1 MSLRDIGDF
10 FARHELT
17 RDDRLGAWAR
27 FASWQFRSR
36 LQKELV
42 VPWVGGQRLLVR
54 RGMMGAT
61 GNIYVGLHEFPEMM
75 LLLHLL
81 RPGDLFLDVGA
92 NVGSYVVL
100 ASGVC
105 RARTIA
111 FEPDPIT
118 AAALWRNVSIN
129 HLAELVTVYEAAVGN
144 VESMVPFTVGLDTV
158 NKVSQPGVTGTRMV
172 RQCRLDD
179 VASADNPILVKI
191 DVEGYEEAAL
201 DGAHV
206 LLAKPSLKAIEV
218 ETVTEK
224 VKTLLEDHGF
234 FQADYDPWRRRLRAG
249 CRAVQT
255 SNTLYIRD
263 LAFVEARLKAAP
275 SVTVL
280 GHFI

>member
-129 HLAELVTVYEAAVGN
+129 HLAELVTVYEAAVGD

-206 LLAKPSLKAIEV
+206 LLAKPSLKAIEI

-224 VKTLLEDHGF
+224 VKTLLENHGF
-234 FQADYDPWRRRLRAG
+234 FQADYDPWRRRLRTG
-249 CRAVQT
+249 CKAVQT

>member
-1 MSLRDIGDF
+1 MSLRDIGEF

-17 RDDRLGAWAR
+17 RDDRLGAWVR

-36 LQKELV
+36 LQNELV
-42 VPWVGGQRLLVR
+42 VPWIGGQRLLVR

-61 GNIYVGLHEFPEMM
+61 GNIYAGLHEFPEML

-81 RPGDLFLDVGA
+81 RPDDLFLDVGA

-111 FEPDPIT
+111 FEPDPNT
-118 AAALWRNVSIN
+118 AGALRRNVSIN
-129 HLAELVTVYEAAVGN
+129 QLDELVTVHEAAVGN

-158 NKVSQPGVTGTRMV
+158 NKVAQPGVTGTRTV

-179 VASADNPILVKI
+179 VVPADNPIMVKI
-191 DVEGYEEAAL
+191 DIEGYEEAAL

-206 LLAKPSLKAIEV
+206 LLAKPSLKAIEI

-224 VKTLLEDHGF
+224 VKALLQDHGF
-234 FQADYDPWRRRLRAG
+234 LQAGYDPWTRRLQPGKAAR
-249 CRAVQT
+249 T
-255 SNTLYIRD
+255 NNTLYFRD
-263 LAFVEARLKAAP
+263 LDFVEARLETAP

-280 GHFI
+280 GRLI

>member
-1 MSLRDIGDF
+1 MSLRDIGEF

-17 RDDRLGAWAR
+17 RDDRLGAWVR

-36 LQKELV
+36 LQNELV
-42 VPWVGGQRLLVR
+42 VSWIGGQRLLVR

-61 GNIYVGLHEFPEMM
+61 GNIYAGLHEFPEML

-118 AAALWRNVSIN
+118 AGALRRNVSIN
-129 HLAELVTVYEAAVGN
+129 HLDELVTVYEAAVGN

-158 NKVSQPGVTGTRMV
+158 NKVAQPGLTGTRMV
-172 RQCRLDD
+172 RQFRLDD
-179 VASADNPILVKI
+179 VAAADSPIMVKI
-191 DVEGYEEAAL
+191 DIEGYEEAAL

-206 LLAKPSLKAIEV
+206 LLAKPSLKAIEI

-224 VKTLLEDHGF
+224 VKALLKEHGF
-234 FQADYDPWRRRLRAG
+234 FQADYDPWTRCLQAG
-249 CRAVQT
+249 CKAVQT
-255 SNTLYIRD
+255 NNTLYIRD
-263 LAFVEARLKAAP
+263 LEFVEARLKTAR

-280 GHFI
+280 GHLI

>member
-17 RDDRLGAWAR
+17 RDDRLGAWVR

-36 LQKELV
+36 LQNELV
-42 VPWVGGQRLLVR
+42 VPWIGGQRLLVR

-61 GNIYVGLHEFPEMM
+61 GNIYAGLHEFPEMM

-81 RPGDLFLDVGA
+81 QAGDVFLDVGA
-92 NVGSYVVL
+92 NVGSYAVL

-105 RARTIA
+105 HARTIA

-118 AAALWRNVSIN
+118 AAALRRNVAIN
-129 HLAELVTVYEAAVGN
+129 DLDELVTVYEAAVGN

-158 NKVSQPGVTGTRMV
+158 NKVAQPGETGTRIV

-179 VASADNPILVKI
+179 VASADNPIMVKI
-191 DVEGYEEAAL
+191 DIEGYEEAAL

-206 LLAKPSLKAIEV
+206 LLAKPSLKVIEI

-224 VKTLLEDHGF
+224 VRTLLQDHGF
-234 FQADYDPWRRRLRAG
+234 FQADYDPWTRRLQAG
-249 CRAVQT
+249 CKAVRT
-255 SNTLYIRD
+255 NNTLYIRD
-263 LAFVEARLKAAP
+263 LEFVEARLKTAP
-275 SVTVL
+275 SVAVL
-280 GHFI
+280 GHLI

>member
-17 RDDRLGAWAR
+17 RDDRLGAWIR

-36 LQKELV
+36 LQKELI
-42 VPWVGGQRLLVR
+42 VPWIGGQRLLVR
-54 RGMMGAT
+54 RGMAGAT
-61 GNIYVGLHEFPEMM
+61 GNIYAGLHEFPEMA

-118 AAALWRNVSIN
+118 ATALRRNVSIN
-129 HLAELVTVYEAAVGN
+129 HLDELVTVYEAAVGN

-158 NKVSQPGVTGTRMV
+158 NKVAEPGVTGTRMV

-179 VASADNPILVKI
+179 VASADNPIMVKI
-191 DVEGYEEAAL
+191 DIEGYEEAAL

-206 LLAKPSLKAIEV
+206 LLAKPSLKAIEI

-224 VKTLLEDHGF
+224 VRTLLQDQGF
-234 FQADYDPWRRRLRAG
+234 FQAGYDPWTRRLQPG
-249 CRAVQT
+249 CEAVRT
-255 SNTLYIRD
+255 NNTLYIRD
-263 LAFVEARLKAAP
+263 LEFVEERLKTAP
-275 SVTVL
+275 SVAVL
-280 GHFI
+280 GHLI